1 MLEVMLLEAK
11 KHYTKF
17 TLSNL
22 LLSQDASFNER
33 VDMADKSNEI
43 DIQQSKYIQ

>member
-17 TLSNL
+17 TLSIFFCHKMHHL
-22 LLSQDASFNER
+22 MR

-43 DIQQSKYIQ
+43 GIQQSKYIQ